1 MLSAWAKTLSPE
13 LREKLPAKLKNQLK
27 ALLADP
33 DERSLK
39 APRSQRS
46 NADQAYLEKLAKEDP
61 EKLSE
66 ALLNS
71 GLYQHS
77 QALEE
82 ATALSTRRCVGWC
95 EW

>member
-1 MLSAWAKTLSPE
+1 MAE
-13 LREKLPAKLKNQLK
+13 
-27 ALLADP
+27 P

-66 ALLNS
+66 AFSILGYTNTLKFWKKPPRYRLDDVLVGVSGDKLRSFLNGMDKGQKEVVS
-71 GLYQHS
+71 
-77 QALEE
+77 
-82 ATALSTRRCVGWC
+82 
-95 EW
+95 